1 MAGRRG
7 IRPLVAAALLLLVV
21 ALPAFALFQIPAHGN
36 RSVHD
41 LSGVLSPD
49 LVRALEARHTELFR
63 KAGVALVIVLVQDL
77 EGEPLADFAVRV
89 GKAWG
94 VGTKG
99 QDRGIVVA
107 ITTGEP
113 HIFVAT
119 GYGVEGY
126 LPDGR
131 VGGILDSYVVGPL
144 RSRDFN
150 TAVQMVSAALTQAS
164 AQEYGVTIGG
174 TPDAPSEARGRKKGS
189 VMGSIFALL
198 FAVIMIYLCIR
209 NPALFMLLMMSGRR
223 GGGGGSFSGGG
234 FGSSGGFGGFGGGGF
249 GGGGAG
255 R

>member
-1 MAGRRG
+1 MAGRRR
-7 IRPLVAAALLLLVV
+7 IRLLVAAALLLLAV
-21 ALPAFALFQIPAHGN
+21 ALPAFALIKIPPPEN

-49 LVRALEARHTELFR
+49 LVRALEARHTELFQ
-63 KAGVALVIVLVQDL
+63 KTGVALVIVLVKDL

-94 VGTKG
+94 VGKKG
-99 QDRGIVVA
+99 EDRGIVVA

-131 VGGILDSYVVGPL
+131 VGGILDDYVVGPL

-150 TAVQMVSAALTQAS
+150 TAVQMVSAGLVSAS

-174 TPDAPSEARGRKKGS
+174 TPDAPSEAQGRRRGS
-189 VMGSIFALL
+189 LAGSIFAIL
-198 FAVIMIYLCIR
+198 FMVIMIVLFIR
-209 NPALFMLLMMSGRR
+209 NPTLFLLLMMSGRR